1 MNKHII
7 SMFLYFGAA
16 ALLFGY
22 AFTTNSICLYL
33 GIACLA
39 AAIIFP
45 RPQKNR
51 RDISLLHVLSDF
63 YFDFM
68 IGL

>member
-45 RPQKNR
+45 KTTKK
-51 RDISLLHVLSDF
+51 
-63 YFDFM
+63 
-68 IGL
+68 